1 MLKKSTYTVYIF
13 EGTEDFVLE
22 ELKQKYPDVE
32 IISKNSKEIVFSS
45 TISEIETFRNLYS
58 PTHISK
64 NGKKLNLFRR
74 DWKKESVPAGLNP
87 SLGYVLCMTA
97 DLRKEDIL
105 CDPFCGASTIPITA
119 LKYFNVKRVLCS
131 DISGN
136 AIEKSQKNFENAKI
150 SKERYKL
157 FQSDIGKVKFNKQNV
172 DKIVTNLPFGI
183 RAGDH
188 EKNINAY
195 EEFEKMSDKILR
207 KKGVIIVLTQEK
219 VLLRKVF
226 KKEKWLVKSIT
237 RINEGGLYPEVFKIS
252 RK

>member
-13 EGTEDFVLE
+13 EVTEDFVLE

-32 IISKNSKEIVFSS
+32 IISKSAKEIVFSS
-45 TISEIETFRNLYS
+45 NITEIETFRNLYS
-58 PTHISK
+58 PIHISK
-64 NGKKLNLFRR
+64 DGKKLNLFRR

-87 SLGYVLCMTA
+87 SLAFVLCMVA

-131 DISGN
+131 DISGS
-136 AIEKSQKNFENAKI
+136 AVEKSFKNFENAKI

-157 FQSDIGKVKFNKQNV
+157 FKSDIGKVKFNKKNV
-172 DKIVTNLPFGI
+172 DKIVSNLPFGI

-188 EKNINAY
+188 EKNVEAY
-195 EEFEKMSDKILR
+195 ENFEKVADKILR
-207 KKGVIIVLTQEK
+207 KKGFVIVLTQEK

-226 KKEKWLVKSIT
+226 KKEKWLVKSMA
-237 RINEGGLYPEVFKIS
+237 RINEGGLFPEVFKIS
-252 RK
+252 RR